1 MKLKIIFILIFI
13 SSIFIANSV
22 IFKFDKYEK
31 STDNKSN
38 HSLIKGDVH
47 KFWVEADKIK
57 KIFKM
62 INQFMILV
70 EFFGILIFHQN
81 LLLFFI

>member
-22 IFKFDKYEK
+22 VFKFDKYEK

-47 KFWVEADKIK
+47 
-57 KIFKM
+57 
-62 INQFMILV
+62 
-70 EFFGILIFHQN
+70 
-81 LLLFFI
+81 